1 MYCIVATN
9 KPIMALILSYFE
21 QTKKYAEEYGD
32 KTIVLMMVGS
42 FYEMYGEKSSKGI
55 ISGSKIEEIS
65 KICDLA
71 IAQKTGTN
79 VMAGFTYTKIDKY
92 LKKIQDAG
100 YTTIVIKQ
108 DPTNPKIR
116 SVEGIY
122 SPGTF
127 FNPDASEISNNTMC
141 IWVERVSYMKNK
153 SIIVGLANID
163 IYTGRVTLFEYKT
176 EDKHN
181 PTTYDELERYISTY
195 KPSEIIFITNFD
207 EKQSADA
214 MNYAGIYGTSSDKT
228 NACKNI
234 HIVCLEDEIQ
244 ESENATNS
252 TNHIFKEKAKKC
264 EKQIYRNEILEKFY
278 KYSVAESIIQ
288 YTSEYEYGTQAFI
301 FLLNFLYEHNPN
313 LVNKI
318 REPVFDNKSDRMILA
333 NHSLKQL
340 NIIDDDNYTG
350 KYSSV
355 LKFLNN
361 CITPM
366 GMRKFKYK
374 MLNPIFNVEK
384 LNKEY
389 NITEY
394 LLSSKN
400 NHNDNDNHSNADIQ
414 ITEWRKQ
421 MSELKDIEKLHRQL
435 VHQKVNPRNLYHF
448 YNNLQIVAELFDKL
462 HQDKT
467 ITSYIYDEL
476 GISYYFLENNI
487 SVMCN
492 NIRNFM
498 ASFFDIE
505 KCGNID
511 NLNFDDNFVLEKVSS
526 KLDNIVYNY
535 ENSYIELQTIQL
547 YLDKLISA
555 GEKESKSEKKYEYV
569 KIHDTEKMGYSL
581 VTTKRR
587 AKILEDQIKE
597 QIKKHGRAGSCTDED
612 QNVNVKDSHK
622 QIHINIEYTSYKKIK
637 TSLPIKISGLTY
649 PVATG
654 SNSAIVSPQ
663 INKICDTIIGS
674 KNEMKIE
681 IENIFNDFVKKFQ
694 NTFDYQFQKIIDA
707 LSVIDILQNKVYI
720 ALKNKYTKPIINIDS
735 SSANIGA
742 ITSYVKAKD
751 LRHCLI
757 EHINTNE
764 IYVTN
769 DIELGQGTTQ
779 DGILL
784 YGTNAVGKTSLIR
797 ALGIAVIMAQAGLY
811 VPCSSF
817 EYMPYQSI
825 FTRILGNDNLFKGMS
840 TFMVEMSELRV
851 ILKSANNSALILGD
865 ELCSGTEMDSAIS
878 IFVAGLKKMHDS
890 NCSFIFAT
898 HMHEINN
905 YEEVVALNRMTM
917 KHLEVTYNKEMD
929 CLVYDRKLKDGSG
942 FSMYG
947 LEVCKSLHLPDDF
960 LEYANNIR
968 LKYRN
973 RTSEQSILSLSPSRY
988 NANKIRATC
997 EMCKIEMGTEIHHL
1011 QHQKNADKY
1020 DFIGYFHKNH
1030 TANLISICEKCHNNI
1045 HSSGEEHKKVKTTNG
1060 PIIMKK

>member
-1 MYCIVATN
+1 
-9 KPIMALILSYFE
+9 MALILSYFE
-21 QTKKYAEEYGD
+21 HTKKYAEEYGE

-42 FYEMYGEKSSKGI
+42 FYEMYGEKNIKGV
-55 ISGSKIEEIS
+55 ISGSKIEDIS

-127 FNPDASEISNNTMC
+127 FNPDSSEISNNTMC
-141 IWVERVSYMKNK
+141 VWVERVSYMKSK
-153 SIIVGLANID
+153 SVMVGIANVD
-163 IYTGRVTLFEYKT
+163 IYTGRVILFEYKT

-181 PTTYDELERYISTY
+181 PTSYDELERYISTY
-195 KPSEIIFITNFD
+195 KPSEVIFISNFD
-207 EKQSADA
+207 KKMSADI
-214 MNYAGIYGTSSDKT
+214 MNFAGLYGAGAATGGTAGNT

-234 HIVCLEDEIQ
+234 HMVYLEEEEDEGANTTNI
-244 ESENATNS
+244 AT
-252 TNHIFKEKAKKC
+252 HIFKEKAVKC
-264 EKQIYRNEILEKFY
+264 EKQTYRNEILQKFY

-288 YTSEYEYGTQAFI
+288 YTSEYDYGTQAFI

-374 MLNPIFNVEK
+374 MLNPIFDIEK

-389 NITEY
+389 AITEHV
-394 LLSSKN
+394 LLHGN
-400 NHNDNDNHSNADIQ
+400 GGGEIQ
-414 ITEWRKQ
+414 IMEWRKQ
-421 MSELKDIEKLHRQL
+421 MAELKDIEKLHRQL
-435 VHQKVNPRNLYHF
+435 VHQKVNPRSLFHF
-448 YNNLQIVAELFDKL
+448 YNNLRVVAEMFDVL
-462 HQDKT
+462 QQDKI
-467 ITSYIYDEL
+467 ITAYIYDEL
-476 GISYYFLENNI
+476 GLCYDSSAIANANANTENNI

-492 NIRNFM
+492 NIRNFI
-498 ASFFDIE
+498 ASFFDID

-511 NLNFDDNFVLEKVSS
+511 NLNFDDNFVLEKVSN
-526 KLDNIVYNY
+526 KLDDIVYNY
-535 ENSYIELQTIQL
+535 ENSYIELKTIQI

-597 QIKKHGRAGSCTDED
+597 QMKKYGKTDTDQDSSAGTSTSTDSRKTIH
-612 QNVNVKDSHK
+612 VNV
-622 QIHINIEYTSYKKIK
+622 EYISYKKTKVI
-637 TSLPIKISGLTY
+637 LPVKITGITY
-649 PVATG
+649 PIATG
-654 SNSAIVSPQ
+654 SNYAIVSTQ
-663 INKICDTIIGS
+663 INKICDTIISS
-674 KNEMKIE
+674 KNEMKSE
-681 IENIFNDFVKKFQ
+681 IENIFNDFVRKFQ
-694 NTFDYQFQKIIDA
+694 NTFDYQFQKIVDA
-707 LSVIDILQNKVYI
+707 LSIIDNLQNKVYI
-720 ALKNKYTKPIINIDS
+720 AIKNKYTKPVICVKGVGMGMGMDKE
-735 SSANIGA
+735 
-742 ITSYVKAKD
+742 SYVKAKD

-757 EHINTNE
+757 EHINTSE

-769 DIELGQGTTQ
+769 DIELGQGTAQ

-851 ILKSANNSALILGD
+851 ILKSANKNALILGD

-878 IFVAGLKKMHDS
+878 IFVAGLKKMHDAK
-890 NCSFIFAT
+890 CSFIFAT
-898 HMHEINN
+898 HMHEINK
-905 YEEVVALNRMTM
+905 YEEVEALNRMTM
-917 KHLEVTYNKEMD
+917 KHLEVTYNKETD
-929 CLVYDRKLKDGSG
+929 SLVYDRKLKDGSG

-973 RTSEQSILSLSPSRY
+973 NEQSILSLSSSRY
-988 NANKIRATC
+988 NTNKIRATC
-997 EMCKIEMGTEIHHL
+997 EMCKTEMGTEIHHL

-1030 TANLISICEKCHNNI
+1030 TANLISICEKCHSNI
-1045 HSSGEEHKKVKTTNG
+1045 HSSGDQHRKVKTSNG
-1060 PIIMKK
+1060 PIIMKKAE

>member
-1 MYCIVATN
+1 
-9 KPIMALILSYFE
+9 MALILSYFE
-21 QTKKYAEEYGD
+21 HTKKYTEEYGD

-42 FYEMYGEKSSKGI
+42 FYEIYGEKNSKGG
-55 ISGSKIEEIS
+55 ISGSKIEDIS
-65 KICDLA
+65 KLCDLA
-71 IAQKTGTN
+71 IAQKTGTY

-108 DPTNPKIR
+108 DPSNPKIR

-127 FNPDASEISNNTMC
+127 FNPDSSEISNNTIC
-141 IWVERVSYMKNK
+141 VWVERVSYIK
-153 SIIVGLANID
+153 SKSVMVGIANVD
-163 IYTGRVTLFEYKT
+163 IYTGRVILFEYKT

-181 PTTYDELERYISTY
+181 PTSYDELERYISTY
-195 KPSEIIFITNFD
+195 KPSEVIFISNFD
-207 EKQSADA
+207 EKMSADI
-214 MNYAGIYGTSSDKT
+214 MNFAGLYGAGAATGGTASNT

-234 HIVCLEDEIQ
+234 HMVYLEEEDDGA
-244 ESENATNS
+244 NTTNIA
-252 TNHIFKEKAKKC
+252 NHIFKEKAVKC
-264 EKQIYRNEILEKFY
+264 EKQTYRNEILQKFY

-374 MLNPIFNVEK
+374 MLNPIFNIEK

-389 NITEY
+389 AITEHV
-394 LLSSKN
+394 LLHGN
-400 NHNDNDNHSNADIQ
+400 GGAEMQ
-414 ITEWRKQ
+414 IMEWRKQ
-421 MSELKDIEKLHRQL
+421 MAELKDIEKLHRQL
-435 VHQKVNPRNLYHF
+435 VHQKVNPRSLFHF
-448 YNNLQIVAELFDKL
+448 YNNLQVVAEMFDVL
-462 HQDKT
+462 QEDKI
-467 ITSYIYDEL
+467 ITAYIYDEL
-476 GISYYFLENNI
+476 GLCYDASAIANTDAENNI

-492 NIRNFM
+492 NIRNFI
-498 ASFFDIE
+498 ASFFDID

-511 NLNFDDNFVLEKVSS
+511 NLNFDDNFVLEKVSN
-526 KLDNIVYNY
+526 KLDDIVYNY
-535 ENSYIELQTIQL
+535 ENSYIELKTIQI

-597 QIKKHGRAGSCTDED
+597 QMKKYGKTDMEQESSASTSTD
-612 QNVNVKDSHK
+612 SRKTIHVNVEY
-622 QIHINIEYTSYKKIK
+622 INYKKIK
-637 TSLPIKISGLTY
+637 VVLPVKITGITY
-649 PVATG
+649 PIATG
-654 SNSAIVSPQ
+654 SNNTIVSTQ
-663 INKICDTIIGS
+663 INKICDTIISS
-674 KNEMKIE
+674 KNEMKCE
-681 IENIFNDFVKKFQ
+681 IENIFNDFVRKFQ
-694 NTFDYQFQKIIDA
+694 NTFDYQFQKIVDA
-707 LSVIDILQNKVYI
+707 LSIIDNLQNKVYI
-720 ALKNKYTKPIINIDS
+720 AIKNKYTKPVICVKD
-735 SSANIGA
+735 AGA
-742 ITSYVKAKD
+742 GLGLGMGVDKESYVKAKD

-757 EHINTNE
+757 EHINTSE

-769 DIELGQGTTQ
+769 DIELGQGTAQ

-851 ILKSANNSALILGD
+851 ILKSANKNALILGD

-878 IFVAGLKKMHDS
+878 IFVAGLKKMHDAK
-890 NCSFIFAT
+890 CSFIFAT
-898 HMHEINN
+898 HMHEINK
-905 YEEVVALNRMTM
+905 YEEVEALNRMTM
-917 KHLEVTYNKEMD
+917 KHLEVTYNKETD
-929 CLVYDRKLKDGSG
+929 SLVYDRKLKDGSG

-973 RTSEQSILSLSPSRY
+973 NEQSILSLSSSRY
-988 NANKIRATC
+988 NTNKIRATC
-997 EMCKIEMGTEIHHL
+997 EMCKTEMGTEIHHL

-1030 TANLISICEKCHNNI
+1030 TANLISICEKCHSNI
-1045 HSSGEEHKKVKTTNG
+1045 HSSGDQHRKVKTSNG
-1060 PIIMKK
+1060 PVIMKKA